1 MAVLILGLV
10 VLPEQLENVEV
21 LFLKVDLFLIE
32 AVRHDLR
39 LLPDRLGAP
48 VYFLEDHLH
57 HCGLELGQQ
66 AHLMQRL
73 LGLALLLLL
82 GQLARGPTIEE
93 GRDLDALGNPLG
105 VLALLLLDALLDVL
119 RVVALQDVGLA
130 LEAIVKFR

>member
-21 LFLKVDLFLIE
+21 LFLKVDLFLVE

-48 VYFLEDHLH
+48 VDLLEDHLH
-57 HCGLELGQQ
+57 HSGLELGQQ
-66 AHLMQRL
+66 AHLVQRL
-73 LGLALLLLL
+73 LGLAVHLLL
-82 GQLARGPTIEE
+82 GKLARGPTIEE
-93 GRDLDALGNPLG
+93 GRDLDALGDPLR
-105 VLALLLLDALLDVL
+105 VLALLLLDALLDVF
-119 RVVALQDVGLA
+119 RIVALQDVGLA